1 MERKPKPDMF
11 IEPMP
16 RDIFRQLMKKF
27 EKEGGKYVADENSEA
42 FLDAQCAEAITLN
55 ENTILFR
62 KRPTR
67 SAVYEE
73 LFHVKQF
80 KAGKIDGTIR
90 NAYECEIEAQEY
102 LLDNAVNLGLTD
114 REICQTEAALKW
126 YRKELDKLKGDD

>member
-1 MERKPKPDMF
+1 MDRKHKPDSY

-16 RDIFRQLMKKF
+16 RDEFRQLMKEFK
-27 EKEGGKYVADENSEA
+27 EKGGKYIADDDSEA

-55 ENTILFR
+55 ENTILFH

-80 KAGKIDGTIR
+80 REGKIDGTIC
-90 NAYECEIEAQEY
+90 NAYKCEIEAQEY
-102 LLDNAVNLGLTD
+102 LLDNAVDLGLTAE
-114 REICQTEAALKW
+114 EICQTEAALER
-126 YRKELDKLKGDD
+126 YREELDKLKGDD